1 MVYLIEKNKYICKN
15 LKKIFGILS
24 VEFLDFLS
32 RIE

>member
-15 LKKIFGILS
+15 LKKILGILS